1 VRRMIDA
8 GARLLM
14 LLVAW
19 ATVSSCGPRMRT
31 EDDGAD
37 DAVAESSSTGHT
49 SQTATSVG
57 TQGPEPLDCPAG
69 QVQCGDECA
78 DLRWSNDH
86 CGSCDHACR
95 VIGVAGECWEG
106 VCPPTRYCALADE
119 GHDTCRSVCG
129 YYQQTCVDTER
140 EVPGSCGGATYG
152 LYYVLSEDFD
162 CEVGFWA
169 SATMM
174 GGCDEPIRW
183 DYEAGPNGGS
193 PPGAVSCCCTQP

>member
-8 GARLLM
+8 GARLVM

-49 SQTATSVG
+49 SQTATTVG
-57 TQGPEPLDCPAG
+57 TQSPEPLDCPAG

-86 CGSCDHACR
+86 CGSCDHAGR
-95 VIGVAGECWEG
+95 VRGRAGECGEG
-106 VCPPTRYCALADE
+106 TCATTHYCALAEE
-119 GHDTCRSVCG
+119 GHETCESVCASYG
-129 YYQQTCVDTER
+129 ETCVDMETG
-140 EVPGSCGGATYG
+140 VPGGCGDDRYT
-152 LYYVLSEDFD
+152 LYYILAPNFD
-162 CEVGFWA
+162 CEFGYFQSSSLV
-169 SATMM
+169 
-174 GGCDEPIRW
+174 GGCSTPIEW
-183 DYEAGPNGGS
+183 DRAGI
-193 PPGAVSCCCTQP
+193 PPVEGLLPAAVSCCCTQ